1 MPDQDEEFTSVCQ
14 KNASWIPDPV
24 SQCTALSLRS
34 GNHCP
39 VCIEFTIIVCN
50 TAIIQFMP
58 IGIEVSV
65 H

>member
-24 SQCTALSLRS
+24 NLCTALSLRS
-34 GNHCP
+34 GNHC
-39 VCIEFTIIVCN
+39 ELTIIVHN

-58 IGIEVSV
+58 IGIEVSACSLS
-65 H
+65 